1 MMCRVVK
8 CMNLK
13 CEKKG
18 NVLVRLGGCY
28 VGLLIILV
36 LEVVFF
42 VRQIRQNI
50 PSDYRSLIS
59 GNLYILLF
67 GTLVI
72 VVLLLVMGSDRRWR
86 CVMQFIHMGVF
97 MGASSFLYFI
107 MPHQSYSGFLNGIQD
122 GVHSLNE
129 LYFILLLMLLLVP
142 MQIGL
147 SHLEYFEQAVR
158 RVTYGFYALAAVLLP
173 SVIGSYN
180 LIQAHLAIQCIP
192 AYVAEREYCNIIFSM
207 VVGSM
212 VLYAFSSSFRMFE
225 PNLRV
230 KLGLEICQQAVPDA
244 VA

>member
-1 MMCRVVK
+1 
-8 CMNLK
+8 MNLK
-13 CEKKG
+13 CDKKE
-18 NVLVRLGGCY
+18 NALVWLGGCF

-36 LEVVFF
+36 LEVVLF
-42 VRQIRQNI
+42 VCQIRQNV

-59 GNLYILLF
+59 ENLHILLSV
-67 GTLVI
+67 TLVI
-72 VVLLLVMGSDRRWR
+72 VVLSSVVGGDRWWR
-86 CVMQFIHMGVF
+86 CVMQFIHMCVF
-97 MGASSFLYFI
+97 MGASSVLYFI
-107 MPHQSYSGFLNGIQD
+107 MPHRSYSEFLNGIQ
-122 GVHSLNE
+122 GGLHSLNE

-142 MQIGL
+142 MQIAL

-192 AYVAEREYCNIIFSM
+192 EYVAESEYCNIIFSM

-225 PNLRV
+225 PKLRV
-230 KLGLEICQQAVPDA
+230 ILGLKTCEQAVPDNA
-244 VA
+244 S